1 MVRHIILA
9 TSCLALFPLLPTV
22 VRAEQKS
29 TPEEFRQLAELC
41 VGRWAGKI
49 KFIADWPGE
58 KLGRGA
64 EVLAYRNYEWAVDKR
79 AIRISHTAGANTST
93 EIMAFDPVSK
103 KIRLISV
110 DTSGGFIELELWKKS
125 DKVYGW
131 RIAGGGT
138 VDGRAFGG
146 TGEWVFSGQE
156 KTIRGT
162 VTLGGKNI
170 APLNDVYSRLG
181 AE

>member
-1 MVRHIILA
+1 MLRPIILA
-9 TSCLALFPLLPTV
+9 ISCLALLAAV
-22 VRAEQKS
+22 VRAEETA

-49 KFIADWPGE
+49 RFIADWPGQE
-58 KLGRGA
+58 LGRGA

-79 AIRISHTAGANTST
+79 AIRITHTAGTNTST

-110 DTSGGFIELELWKKS
+110 DTSGGFLDLELWKKS
-125 DKVYGW
+125 NKVYGW

-138 VDGRAFGG
+138 VDGRNFGG
-146 TGEWVFSGQE
+146 AGEWVFSGQK
-156 KTIRGT
+156 KTIQGT
-162 VTLGGKNI
+162 VTLGGQNI
-170 APLNDVYSRLG
+170 DPLKDVYSRLD